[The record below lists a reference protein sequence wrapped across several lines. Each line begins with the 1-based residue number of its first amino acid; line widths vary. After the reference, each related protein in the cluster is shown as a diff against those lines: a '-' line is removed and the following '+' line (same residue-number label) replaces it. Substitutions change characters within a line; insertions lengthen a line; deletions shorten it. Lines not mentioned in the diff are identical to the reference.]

1 MFKNILTLIG
11 EFFALLSM
19 FGLFY
24 IALLFAPGIEQSI
37 IEWKAGR

>member
-11 EFFALLSM
+11 EFIAVLCL
-19 FGLFY
+19 FGMFY

-37 IEWKAGR
+37 IEWKAGH